1 MGQRLPDTLKML
13 ETAASEKPMS
23 ICSGGLDECVTGHR
37 VNLLKLNPL
46 EGSRHINTVDSG

>member
-37 VNLLKLNPL
+37 VNLLKPNPP
-46 EGSRHINTVDSG
+46 EGSRHINIRD

>member
-23 ICSGGLDECVTGHR
+23 ICSGGLDECVTEHR
-37 VNLLKLNPL
+37 VNLLKPNPP
-46 EGSRHINTVDSG
+46 EASRHINIRD